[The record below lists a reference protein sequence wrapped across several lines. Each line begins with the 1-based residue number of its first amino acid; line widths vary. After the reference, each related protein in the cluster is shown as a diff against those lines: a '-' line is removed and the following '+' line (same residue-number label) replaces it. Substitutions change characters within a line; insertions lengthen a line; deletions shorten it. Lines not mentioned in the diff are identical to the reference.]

1 MDETW
6 KIEVPDKND
15 RYSLSFAAFIGYKQ
29 ENGLEHSFTQ
39 LWTKTTPPKT
49 NKSQEPTQ
57 QRNTKAH
64 HHHYQ
69 KKKTYLQ
76 KTFWI

>member
-1 MDETW
+1 MKREKLKCQIKMID
-6 KIEVPDKND
+6 I
-15 RYSLSFAAFIGYKQ
+15 LSFAAFIGYKQ

-69 KKKTYLQ
+69 KKTYLQ